1 MVDNGEKK
9 DLIYVPTDILYPE
22 DDGKPMAASDL
33 HRNQLIRT
41 LHVIEAY
48 YASDPTV
55 YVSGDLFIYYEEGV
69 PTQSISPDV
78 MVSFG
83 VGMKQRRTYKVWEE
97 GKTPEFVMEF
107 SSKNTFEKDLT
118 EKIEIYASLSIQN
131 YFLYDAEDL
140 YLPSQLMGY
149 ELVDGNYVDLPQS
162 NNGIHAT
169 SIGLN
174 FQVLDEGL
182 GVYNP
187 STSEWLQTPVER
199 EAQRADTA
207 EAEVTALR
215 EQIARMQS
223 QS

>member
-1 MVDNGEKK
+1 MVDYGEKK
-9 DLIYVPTDILYPE
+9 NLTYAPTDILYPE
-22 DDGKPMAASDL
+22 DDGKPMAAGDL
-33 HRNQLIRT
+33 HRSQLIRT

-48 YASDPTV
+48 YASDPMV

-69 PTQSISPDV
+69 PSKSISPDV
-78 MVSFG
+78 LVSFG

-118 EKIEIYASLSIQN
+118 EKIEIYESLSIQN

-149 ELVDGNYVDLPQS
+149 ELIDGNYVDLPC
-162 NNGIHAT
+162 NENGIHAS
-169 SIGLN
+169 SIGLA
-174 FQVLDEGL
+174 FQVLDDGL
-182 GVYNP
+182 GIYNP
-187 STSEWLQTPVER
+187 STGELLQTPVER
-199 EAQRADTA
+199 EAKRADSA
-207 EAEVTALR
+207 EAEVAQLR
-215 EQIARMQS
+215 EQVARMQS